1 MSYDLEGITQ
11 FKSSLLGNCYSR
23 NVINILCLF
32 SFCRYDRVTQKCNRT
47 TPAVGPTWT
56 PRVLFVEQ

>member
-11 FKSSLLGNCYSR
+11 LKSSLLENCYSR
-23 NVINILCLF
+23 NVINILF
-32 SFCRYDRVTQKCNRT
+32 SFCCDEEVTQKCNRT
-47 TPAVGPTWT
+47 TPAAGLTRA